1 MKTTPIDIAKGTKR
15 KAAVE
20 AIKKRGRAANEKS
33 MEKIKERIAL
43 IEEIL
48 GLEG

>member
-1 MKTTPIDIAKGTKR
+1 MPKTTRLDTSKADRR

-20 AIKKRGRAANEKS
+20 ALKKRGHAANEKS
-33 MEKIKERIAL
+33 MKALAERIAL

-48 GLEG
+48 GL